1 MHGDDMTL
9 KKFLGATVAFFAF
22 TATLSSAS
30 ATTLHIGCVAPL
42 TCNDNNVVTPI
53 TTTNTPKFLFLEDP
67 SKNSG
72 TFYLDV
78 LIPNNVSGAATESF
92 SVSGTNTGNSSVS
105 VTSPVGNWISGDLTD
120 FLGRSTSPPNPLN
133 AWLPT
138 TQTYQ
143 PGATGYDVYDFD
155 FGEVDFS
162 ANDPSF
168 SSSFAYPEG
177 TIIVGFLQYCATTT
191 KHGTSTTTCD
201 LVSTAQSAAGA
212 IEFTNN
218 TNVPE
223 PATWALL
230 LGGLIGVSTL
240 ARYTRRS
247 ASKAA

>member
-1 MHGDDMTL
+1 MTKFLYGYFNSPSAVLACRRHGHMHGDDMTL

-143 PGATGYDVYDFD
+143 PGATGYDVYDLD
-155 FGEVDFS
+155 FGEVDFGVS
-162 ANDPSF
+162 DPTF
-168 SSSFAYPEG
+168 DSSFAYPAG
-177 TIIVGFLQYCATTT
+177 TIIVGFLEFCATT
-191 KHGTSTTTCD
+191 KHGTSCD
-201 LVSTAQSAAGA
+201 TVSTAQSAAGA
-212 IEFTNN
+212 IEFGST
-218 TNVPE
+218 TIPE
-223 PATWALL
+223 
-230 LGGLIGVSTL
+230 S
-240 ARYTRRS
+240 
-247 ASKAA
+247 